1 MIELASVLRWE
12 KTMAHGAARF
22 YEVRVDKDLWGA
34 LTLTRVWGRR
44 GSARDRVTHTPV
56 PEHDIEQVI
65 SEIQHRRL
73 QHRYV
78 LVSDIRPLIIRSIKK
93 GSC

>member
-1 MIELASVLRWE
+1 MAELASGGVLRWE
-12 KTMAHGAARF
+12 KAITHGVARF
-22 YEVRVDKDLWGA
+22 YEVRVDNDLWGE

-44 GSARDRVTHTPV
+44 GSPRGRVTHTPV
-56 PEHDIEQVI
+56 PEHDIERMI

-78 LVSDIRPLIIRSIKK
+78 LVSSSRSDH
-93 GSC
+93 S